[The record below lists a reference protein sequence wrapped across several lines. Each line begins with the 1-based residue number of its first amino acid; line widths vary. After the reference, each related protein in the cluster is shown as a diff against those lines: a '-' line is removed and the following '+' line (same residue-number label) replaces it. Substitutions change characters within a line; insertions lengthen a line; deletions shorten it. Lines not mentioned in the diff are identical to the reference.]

1 MKLHLPKCLF
11 VALMSLFPLAAMAE
25 DASTPPASYGKLIT
39 SQSLPTITIDNTLSY
54 KPVNHTLISNASNTS
69 WVLSLKASNLVP
81 GDTQHIS
88 ARTADILV
96 FGNGR
101 STEVHNENKWYFHP
115 QDGTLRLAIAPD
127 CDLALAFNNLGNED
141 EETKILS
148 NVKNYKWDFV
158 SEVNVTLSYNA
169 TEKVLSLVSGSI
181 TRNADGKTVTL
192 KPISD
197 LGFVIPENFFA
208 AGQLTYSGGLGSSLV
223 STLMTEGAEE
233 GWRLLE
239 RTSLQDL
246 RNGAYDGKAL
256 TDAHKVQFL
265 GADAILY
272 STEDATFTNTVTTA
286 VDMENLEEGIGMGFG
301 AAAGKTLTVTTATN
315 SINNAAGNALIDQLT
330 IVGDGTVKLQYASG
344 NTGNLSGLS
353 VSIADAATLEINC
366 ADGAQIN
373 LSRGT
378 FSSAASIVKTGGTDT
393 TSSLI
398 LESGGVNTT
407 LSKVSISNGTLQL
420 INPGIIN
427 VDTVEARG
435 AQLTGGIGVQ
445 AGTMT
450 IGAGGLTIDPLSI
463 AKVIGDLTINNGTLS
478 SAGLLAVGQK
488 ITANSIS
495 ATANGQIQAAEV
507 VTNTI
512 TAAGITLNN
521 GTGAPSTALKGNA
534 YVGASGISADIIA
547 SGASIDF
554 DNTSTGSV
562 ATKSLSL
569 ATISVGGTD
578 TIATHA
584 STDSSIAI
592 SKDALVATGKL
603 SASSINLRG
612 TYDLTAKELEAS
624 TLTDGDTSITGAGGS
639 TNPYANIKDLAIYT
653 DNTGARI
660 LSASNIDGQ
669 TVTIAG
675 NTKLSDA
682 DITTTGGVTLKDGGT
697 IQNAS
702 IEAGT
707 SLVAGNNTKLDNV
720 ELSTQSGATFG
731 DSSTLKDVI
740 VSEGAFRSGQNTSLD
755 NVTFVTDGTGNASTT
770 TDFGGTNGNA
780 VSVTNDVD
788 SVQISGKLNGD
799 NATIDKLVL
808 NAEDLV
814 FDTEGQATTYTFIT
828 GADIDYTYDAERD
841 QINIA
846 SYVRAQ
852 LTTDAQGNIQVV
864 GTRDTEGI
872 KSELANTHNRRVAIK
887 AIDEARASAPSSYA
901 QTNATSTPLDAI
913 YDYVGHVNRYSA
925 AERQNVLSAVSGAS
939 TALLADSQRRG
950 LRDVQD
956 NLRNRIIQMG
966 GGTNAGLIT
975 DWEYV
980 GLQAWAQADGSLA
993 TTDGSG
999 DEWGYDFNTSGATVG
1014 ANIDLTANLVIGMSF
1029 SVSSGE
1035 LDVDS
1040 TDNAKGN
1047 NDAQYVSFFARHNKE
1062 RWVQMFIF
1070 TYGMNDMD
1078 MERSI
1083 LGYNAKGDTKGT
1095 TLSAYYELGY
1105 TFGLDYEYTHIL
1117 QPMVSISFTS
1127 ASIDGYREEGSIG
1140 NAGIDYADND
1150 YTYLQLAVGAR
1161 YQGVLYETIH
1171 ERNAVI
1177 EARALITQDFGD
1189 ATNEAEVALAG
1200 SGQYTVKCADSSGTG
1215 FKLGAGVSIPVEQHT
1230 TLYADAD
1237 FTYAPDY
1244 TGLRANIGVR
1254 YDF

>member
-11 VALMSLFPLAAMAE
+11 VALMSLFPLATMAE

-39 SQSLPTITIDNTLSY
+39 VETLPAIELDNTHNSMS
-54 KPVNHTLISNASNTS
+54 VNHTLLSDGNGKS
-69 WVLSLKASNLVP
+69 WVLNLKATNITPEATDVS
-81 GDTQHIS
+81 S
-88 ARTADILV
+88 SRTATLLR
-96 FGNGR
+96 FGAMGTR
-101 STEVHNENKWYFHP
+101 VVENEKKWSVSSP
-115 QDGTLRLAIAPD
+115 DGAFYLFVAPD
-127 CDLALAFNNLGNED
+127 SDLALIYNSKGDDDKQKSKTLSG
-141 EETKILS
+141 TKNFSWELI
-148 NVKNYKWDFV
+148 
-158 SEVNVTLSYNA
+158 SEVNLTLSYNA
-169 TEKVLSLVSGSI
+169 AEQVLSLISGSI
-181 TRNADGKTVTL
+181 TRTDSTKTIT
-192 KPISD
+192 PIPQISYA
-197 LGFVIPENFFA
+197 IPDNFFA
-208 AGQLTYSGGLGSSLV
+208 ADQLKFDGGAGSTLV
-223 STLMTEGAEE
+223 STLMAEGAED
-233 GWRLLE
+233 GWRIQG

-246 RNGAYDGKAL
+246 KNGVYGMTAMDSS
-256 TDAHKVQFL
+256 HKVQFL
-265 GADAILY
+265 GADGIIY
-272 STEDATFTNTVTTA
+272 STDNDTFTNTVTTA
-286 VDMENLEEGIGMGFG
+286 VDMENLEEDIGMGFG
-301 AAAGKTLTVTTATN
+301 AAAGKTLTVTTATS
-315 SINNAAGNALIDQLT
+315 SINNAEGTALIDKLT
-330 IVGDGTVKLQYASG
+330 IVGDGTVKLQYATG
-344 NTGNLSGLS
+344 NTGNLFEVS
-353 VSIADAATLEINC
+353 VNIADKATLEINSE
-366 ADGAQIN
+366 GTAQID
-373 LSRGT
+373 LSKGT
-378 FSSAASIVKTGGTDT
+378 FSSAASIVKSGGTAADSALWIDVGGATTSLARLSNTTGTMEIVNPGTIAAASIEATGVRVTGGT
-393 TSSLI
+393 
-398 LESGGVNTT
+398 N
-407 LSKVSISNGTLQL
+407 
-420 INPGIIN
+420 
-427 VDTVEARG
+427 
-435 AQLTGGIGVQ
+435 VQ
-445 AGTMT
+445 AGTLT
-450 IGAGGLTIDPLSI
+450 AGTGGLNVDPMS
-463 AKVIGDLTINNGTLS
+463 KV
-478 SAGLLAVGQK
+478 AA
-488 ITANSIS
+488 ANSIDITGGTLTAYGAVTAGQTIS
-495 ATANGQIQAAEV
+495 AESIEASGSGSIAAAE
-507 VTNTI
+507 I
-512 TAAGITLNN
+512 TAKDISAAGVTIDSTSGTTL
-521 GTGAPSTALKGNA
+521 TGNA
-534 YVGASGISADIIA
+534 RIGASGISANAIS
-547 SGASIDF
+547 SGANISF
-554 DNTSTGSV
+554 DSTSTGSV
-562 ATKSLSL
+562 VTKSLSN
-569 ATISVGGTD
+569 ASISSAGND
-578 TIATHA
+578 IATNA

-592 SKDALVATGKL
+592 SKDTMVATGKL
-603 SASSINLRG
+603 SASTIDLGESYNLS
-612 TYDLTAKELEAS
+612 ASELETNS
-624 TLTDGDTSITGAGGS
+624 LTDGDTSITGTS
-639 TNPYANIKDLAIYT
+639 NTSQNISVYT
-653 DNTGARI
+653 D
-660 LSASNIDGQ
+660 ASGTRVLNASSIDAES
-669 TVTIAG
+669 VTIGG
-675 NTKLSDA
+675 NTKLTGA
-682 DITTTGGVTLKDGGT
+682 DITTTQGVVVKDEGSLQDVSIQGGSLTNDG
-697 IQNAS
+697 IAN
-702 IEAGT
+702 
-707 SLVAGNNTKLDNV
+707 LDNV
-720 ELSTQSGATFG
+720 A
-731 DSSTLKDVI
+731 
-740 VSEGAFRSGQNTSLD
+740 
-755 NVTFVTDGTGNASTT
+755 FVTDGTGNANTT
-770 TDFGGTNGNA
+770 TNFGGTSGDA
-780 VSVTNDVD
+780 VSITNNVD
-788 SVQISGKLNGD
+788 SVQVSGTMDGSK
-799 NATIDKLVL
+799 ATISKLVL
-808 NAEDLV
+808 NAENLA
-814 FDTEGQATTYTFIT
+814 FDTEGQATPYTIIT
-828 GADIDYTYDAERD
+828 GTDIDYTYDAERD

-846 SYVRAQ
+846 PYVRAQ

-980 GLQAWAQADGSLA
+980 GLQAWAQADGGLA

-1014 ANIDLTANLVIGMSF
+1014 ANIDLTANLVIGTSF
-1029 SVSSGE
+1029 SVSYGE

-1189 ATNEAEVALAG
+1189 ATNEAEAALAG